1 MLVKLLCPQCGA
13 AMEIDDQQEQIYCSH
28 CGTKIA
34 NIREKVEIT
43 QNVNVSGTVR
53 HVMDRSNE
61 PNLYISYAT
70 ANPSV
75 VMVVRIVDTGTK
87 NTYLN
92 GQTQTYHLRQGR
104 HDIVLKIGKKNYNRT
119 IIIPEDNAPVR
130 INAAFTGRR
139 AEITIDQPTVG
150 NEYQQALSK
159 NNSGGKG
166 QSALAIISFILSLT
180 GFGAILGIPLAIWD
194 MIRWKKDQEHKHG
207 LAVAALVIGL
217 IFGLIAIP
225 NTVKCSGQK
234 SQTSYSTHSPAT
246 KAPIALSSPTAATVE
261 AGDPIDRS
269 AETANPV
276 IEAIPEA
283 TASVAPTATLEPE
296 TPASAEETA
305 ATGIRPEFQ
314 KMMDEY
320 LQFFKEY
327 CDFMKKYMKSP
338 DVSMMTQYYEMMQHY
353 LEATEALDEINEDD
367 LSKEE
372 LKLYLDTINEINKML
387 IDLS

>member
-34 NIREKVEIT
+34 NIKEKVEIT

-75 VMVVRIVDTGTK
+75 VMVVRVVDTGTK

-92 GQTQTYHLRQGR
+92 GQTQTYHLRQGQ
-104 HDIVLKIGKKNYNRT
+104 HEIVLKIGRKNYNRT

-139 AEITIDQPTVG
+139 AEITIDQPNVTTEIPAVG
-150 NEYQQALSK
+150 DRNIPENRQAPK
-159 NNSGGKG
+159 RK
-166 QSALAIISFILSLT
+166 QSVLGIIAFILSFLVYT
-180 GFGAILGIPLAIWD
+180 SPIAVGLAIFD
-194 MIRWKKDQEHKHG
+194 LIRSKKDEEHSHG
-207 LAVAALVIGL
+207 LAIAALIIGSIFSLGL
-217 IFGLIAIP
+217 IISL
-225 NTVKCSGQK
+225 V
-234 SQTSYSTHSPAT
+234 SP
-246 KAPIALSSPTAATVE
+246 KTAASNTSALQSYQNTTISE
-261 AGDPIDRS
+261 ANTPVQNKS
-269 AETANPV
+269 ADEQVREQTTSKPKPTANP
-276 IEAIPEA
+276 
-283 TASVAPTATLEPE
+283 TQKPTEPP
-296 TPASAEETA
+296 TIDTNVR
-305 ATGIRPEFQ
+305 TGIRPEFQ

-320 LQFFKEY
+320 LQFFREY

-338 DVSMMTQYYEMMQHY
+338 DVSMMTKYYEMMQHY
-353 LEATEALDEINEDD
+353 LEATEALDEIDEDD

-372 LKLYLDTINEINKML
+372 LKLYSDTMNEINKML
-387 IDLS
+387 IDLA